1 MTFKDKLNKILSE
14 EGLLPDEDK
23 WEYDED
29 IVNQWRQQF
38 PRLQFLA
45 ENERL
50 SVSGDPATLLSWLS
64 SIRANDPSTLGYDM
78 AIEQGPIFDTK
89 NGFMVSWL
97 FY

>member
-14 EGLLPDEDK
+14 
-23 WEYDED
+23 EYDED

-78 AIEQGPIFDTK
+78 AIEQGPIFDKSK